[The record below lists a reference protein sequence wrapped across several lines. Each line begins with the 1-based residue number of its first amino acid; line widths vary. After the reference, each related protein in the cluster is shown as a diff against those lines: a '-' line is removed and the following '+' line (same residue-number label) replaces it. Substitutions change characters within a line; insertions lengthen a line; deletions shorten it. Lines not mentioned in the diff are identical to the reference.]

1 MAEKYLQKLCTE
13 ESEFTIE
20 TSKKHW
26 KKKDEFPVP
35 ALFGG
40 SENDNCIKAEWVR
53 KTAKGL
59 GCDCIIYEKLCHD
72 MMLDPAAVEVAGD
85 ILQFVEKVKGK
96 EIENHG
102 EARTVC

>member
-1 MAEKYLQKLCTE
+1 
-13 ESEFTIE
+13 
-20 TSKKHW
+20 
-26 KKKDEFPVP
+26 
-35 ALFGG
+35 
-40 SENDNCIKAEWVR
+40 
-53 KTAKGL
+53 
-59 GCDCIIYEKLCHD
+59 